1 METATQ
7 ILLLIAAAIRLATPL
22 LLAALAGIYAERS
35 GVIDLSLEGKMLA
48 GAFAGAAL
56 ASVSGNVWVGALAA
70 MATGILLSLLHGF
83 ATVTHRG
90 NQVVAGM
97 AINIAMAGLIPTVAQ
112 AIFALGGQ
120 TPQLGPAQRF
130 LGLVL
135 PFADGDGLVAQTY
148 ARLLSGHNALT
159 WLAFL
164 AVPAT
169 GWLLYRTGWGLRLRA
184 VGENP
189 YAVDTAGLPVARL
202 RYQALVVN
210 GALAGLAG
218 AYLSMAANAGFSRD
232 MTAGKGYLAIAALI
246 FGRWAPVPTMLA
258 CLLFAFADAV
268 QAQLQTV
275 RILPSQFVGA
285 LPYILTVLVLA
296 LVGKGG
302 GMPKALGIPYIKER
316 GV

>member
-7 ILLLIAAAIRLATPL
+7 ILLLVAAAIRLATPL
-22 LLAALAGIYAERS
+22 LLAALAGLYAERS

-48 GAFAGAAL
+48 GAFAGAAV
-56 ASVSGNVWVGALAA
+56 ASVTGSVWVGALGAIL
-70 MATGILLSLLHGF
+70 TGIVLSLLHGF

-130 LGLVL
+130 LN
-135 PFADGDGLVAQTY
+135 VA
-148 ARLLSGHNALT
+148 LGNNALT
-159 WLAFL
+159 FFAFL

-202 RYQALVVN
+202 RYQALLVN

-258 CLLFAFADAV
+258 CLLFAFADAA

-302 GMPKALGIPYIKER
+302 GMPKALGIPYVKER
-316 GV
+316 GA

>member
-1 METATQ
+1 METGTQ
-7 ILLLIAAAIRLATPL
+7 ILLLVAAAIRLATPL
-22 LLAALAGIYAERS
+22 LLAALAGLYAERS

-70 MATGILLSLLHGF
+70 ILTGIVLSLLHGF

-90 NQVVAGM
+90 NQVVTGM

-112 AIFALGGQ
+112 AVFALGGQ
-120 TPQLGPAQRF
+120 TPQLGPSQRF
-130 LGLVL
+130 LNVL
-135 PFADGDGLVAQTY
+135 LNN
-148 ARLLSGHNALT
+148 NALT
-159 WLAFL
+159 WLAFV

-189 YAVDTAGLPVARL
+189 YAVDTAGLPVAKL
-202 RYQALVVN
+202 RYQALLVN

-246 FGRWAPVPTMLA
+246 FGRWAPVPTMFA
-258 CLLFAFADAV
+258 CLLFAFADAA

-302 GMPKALGIPYIKER
+302 GMPKALGIPYVKER
-316 GV
+316 GA

>member
-7 ILLLIAAAIRLATPL
+7 ILLLVAAAIRLATPL
-22 LLAALAGIYAERS
+22 LLAALAGLYAERS

-48 GAFAGAAL
+48 GAFAGAAFA
-56 ASVSGNVWVGALAA
+56 ASSGSVWVGALAA
-70 MATGILLSLLHGF
+70 IATGILLSLLHGF

-90 NQVVAGM
+90 NQVVTGM

-130 LGLVL
+130 LNVL
-135 PFADGDGLVAQTY
+135 LGN
-148 ARLLSGHNALT
+148 NALT
-159 WLAFL
+159 FLAFL

-202 RYQALVVN
+202 RYQALLVN

-258 CLLFAFADAV
+258 CLLFAFADAA

-302 GMPKALGIPYIKER
+302 GMPKALGIPYVKER
-316 GV
+316 GA

>member
-7 ILLLIAAAIRLATPL
+7 ILLLVAAAIRLATPL
-22 LLAALAGIYAERS
+22 LLAALAGLYAERS

-48 GAFAGAAL
+48 GAFAGAAF
-56 ASVSGNVWVGALAA
+56 AAGSGSVWVGALAA
-70 MATGILLSLLHGF
+70 IATGILLSLLHGF

-90 NQVVAGM
+90 NQVVTGM

-130 LGLVL
+130 LNVL
-135 PFADGDGLVAQTY
+135 LGN
-148 ARLLSGHNALT
+148 NALT
-159 WLAFL
+159 FFAFL

-202 RYQALVVN
+202 RYQALLVN

-258 CLLFAFADAV
+258 CLLFAFADAA

-302 GMPKALGIPYIKER
+302 GMPKALGIPYVKER
-316 GV
+316 GA

>member
-7 ILLLIAAAIRLATPL
+7 LLLLVAAAIRLATPL
-22 LLAALAGIYAERS
+22 LLAALAGLYAERS

-56 ASVSGNVWVGALAA
+56 AAVSGNVWIGALGAIAA
-70 MATGILLSLLHGF
+70 GIALSLLHGF
-83 ATVTHRG
+83 ATVTYRG
-90 NQVVAGM
+90 NQVVTGM

-112 AIFALGGQ
+112 AVFALGGQ
-120 TPQLGPAQRF
+120 TPQLGNGQRF
-130 LGLVL
+130 TNVALG
-135 PFADGDGLVAQTY
+135 
-148 ARLLSGHNALT
+148 NNILT
-159 WLAFL
+159 WLAFA

-169 GWLLYRTGWGLRLRA
+169 GWLLFRTGWGLRLRA

-189 YAVDTAGLPVARL
+189 YAVDTAGLPVGKL
-202 RYQALVVN
+202 RYQALLVN

-258 CLLFAFADAV
+258 CLLFAFADAA

-275 RILPSQFVGA
+275 RILPSQLVGA

-302 GMPKALGIPYIKER
+302 GMPKALGIPYVKER
-316 GV
+316 GA

>member
-1 METATQ
+1 MDIATQ
-7 ILLLIAAAIRLATPL
+7 VLLLVAAAIRLATPL
-22 LLAALAGIYAERS
+22 LLAALAGLYAERS

-48 GAFAGAAL
+48 GAFSGAAV
-56 ASVSGNVWVGALAA
+56 AFVVGNVWAGAVAA
-70 MATGILLSLLHGF
+70 MLAGMALSLLHGF
-83 ATVTHRG
+83 ACVTQRG
-90 NQVVAGM
+90 NQVVTGM

-120 TPQLGPAQRF
+120 TPQLGNGQRF
-130 LGLVL
+130 VNVL
-135 PFADGDGLVAQTY
+135 LDN
-148 ARLLSGHNALT
+148 NALT
-159 WLAFL
+159 WFAFL

-169 GWLLYRTGWGLRLRA
+169 AWILYRTGWGLRLRA

-189 YAVDTAGLPVARL
+189 YAVDTAGLPVAKL
-202 RYQALVVN
+202 RYQALLVN

-218 AYLSMAANAGFSRD
+218 AYLSVAANAGFARD

-246 FGRWAPVPTMLA
+246 FGRWAPVPAMLA
-258 CLLFAFADAV
+258 CLLFAFADAA

-275 RILPSQFVGA
+275 RILPSQLVGA

-302 GMPKALGIPYIKER
+302 GMPRALGIPYVKER